1 MIFSPTSHVLDA
13 GPCCHEPRLQTQIKP
28 DKPPNADAVALY
40 WKEFTMTKFD
50 QAWVDAETAKREW
63 MTENSLYKEEE
74 EHASCGVG
82 LVVSI
87 DGKPSRKVVENGIAA
102 LKAIWHRG
110 AVDADGKTGDGAGIH
125 VQIPVEF
132 FYDQIRRTGHEP
144 DMTKMIAVGQVFL
157 PRTDYGAQETCR
169 TIVESEVLRMG
180 YYIYGWRHVP
190 VDVACLGEKANATR
204 PEIEQ
209 ILISNSKGVDEETF
223 ERELYVI
230 RRRIEKAATAAGVQG
245 LYLCSLSCRS
255 IIYKGMMLAEQVAE
269 FYPDLMDERFE
280 SAFALYHQRYS
291 TNTFPQWWLAQP
303 FRMLAHNGEINTLK
317 GNLNWM
323 KSHEIRMASGAFGD
337 MAEDI
342 KPIVAQGSSDSAAL
356 DSVFEVLVRAGR
368 SAPMAKTMMV
378 PESWSKQAIELPQS
392 WRDMYSYCNS
402 VLEPWDGPAALA
414 MTDGRWVCAGLDR
427 NGLRPMRYVVTGDGL
442 LIAGSETGMV
452 PVDEA
457 NVVEKGALGPGQLLA
472 VDMQEGKL
480 YHDTEMKD
488 KLAAAQPFGDW
499 VGKINELDDK
509 LAVVTEKPM
518 FTGAELRKRQIAAGY
533 SIEELEQILAPM
545 AEDAKEA
552 LASMGDDTP
561 SAVLSEKYRPLSHF
575 FRQAF
580 SQVTNPPID
589 SLREFRV
596 MSLKTRFG
604 NLKNVLDEDS
614 SQTEILVLDSP
625 FVGNAQFDELIA
637 NFNAPLAEIDCTF
650 DAGAG
655 PDDLRKGLTRIRAE
669 AEDAVRSGAGHII
682 LTDQHQSIDRVAM
695 PMILATSAVHSW
707 LTRKGLRTFCSLN
720 VRSAECVD
728 PHYFAVLIGCGAT
741 VVNAYLAEDSLADRI
756 ERGLLECTLTEAI
769 QRYRNAI
776 DQGLLKIMAKMGIS
790 VISSYRGGLNFEA
803 VGLSRAM
810 VAEYFPGMQS
820 RISGIGTTGIQRKS
834 ESVHAKGWRGGSD
847 VLPIGGFYKARRS
860 GEKHAWE
867 AQTMHMLQAAC
878 NTANYEMWK
887 QFSAAMRAN
896 PPIHLRD
903 LLDIKEMGKAIP
915 IEEVESITSIR
926 KRFVTPGMSLGAL
939 SPEAHKTLNVAMNR
953 IGAKSDSGEGGEDP
967 AHFVPEANGDN
978 PSAKIKQVASGRFGV
993 TAEYLNHC
1001 EELEIK
1007 VAQGA
1012 KPGEG
1017 GQLPGMKVTDLIARL
1032 RHSTKGVT
1040 LISPPPHHDIYSIED
1055 LAQLIYDLKQINPRC
1070 KVTVK
1075 LVASSGVGTIAAGV
1089 AKAKADVI
1097 LISGHNGG
1105 TGASPATSI
1114 KYAGLPWEM
1123 GLTEAHQVLA
1133 MNNLR
1138 ERVTLRTDGGLRTGR
1153 DIVMAAMMGA
1163 EEYGIGTA
1171 ALIAM
1176 GCIMVRQ
1183 CQSNTC
1189 PVGVCTQDEELR
1201 DKFTGNADKVVNL
1214 ITFYATEVR
1223 EILASI
1229 GARSMDDV
1237 IGRADLLSQVS
1248 RGSAHL
1254 DDLDLNPL
1262 LITVDGADRIVYD
1275 RNKARNFVPDTLDA
1289 EIVKDAA
1296 RFLNDGEKMQLQ
1308 YAVQNTLRTIGTRTS
1323 SHIVQN
1329 FGMNNT
1335 LQADHLTVKLS
1346 GSAGQSLGAFAA
1358 PGLKLEVSGDANDY
1372 VGKGLSGGTI
1382 VVRPP
1387 MNSPLVAADNTII
1400 GNTVLYGATAG
1411 YLFAAGRAGERFG
1424 VRNSGAKVVI
1434 EGCGACGCEY
1444 MTGGVAVILGS
1455 IGANFGAGMTGG
1467 MAYLYDPDG
1476 VADSRMNHETLATCP
1491 IGDAHWEGQLKE
1503 LIERHLA
1510 ETGSVKAA
1518 DILQHWDVE
1527 LANFVQ
1533 ICPKEM
1539 LAHLPAPLGVEDKA
1553 VPAE

>member
-1 MIFSPTSHVLDA
+1 
-13 GPCCHEPRLQTQIKP
+13 
-28 DKPPNADAVALY
+28 
-40 WKEFTMTKFD
+40 MTKYD
-50 QAWVDAETAKREW
+50 DAWVAREEAKRAFMAEKG
-63 MTENSLYKEEE
+63 LYSPEE
-74 EHASCGVG
+74 EHSSCGVG
-82 LVVSI
+82 LVVNI
-87 DGKPSRKVVENGIAA
+87 DGSRSREVVENGIKA

-125 VQIPVEF
+125 VQIPVNF
-132 FYDQIRRTGHEP
+132 FYDQVARTGHSPRKDEL
-144 DMTKMIAVGQVFL
+144 MAVGQVFL
-157 PRTDYGAQETCR
+157 PRTNFAAQETCR
-169 TIVESEVLRMG
+169 TIVETEVLRMG
-180 YYIYGWRHVP
+180 YHIYGWRHVP
-190 VDVACLGEKANATR
+190 VKVECLGEKANATR

-209 ILISNSKGVDEETF
+209 ILISNAKGVDEETF

-230 RRRIEKAATAAGVQG
+230 RRRIEKAAIAAQVPT
-245 LYLCSLSCRS
+245 LYIASMSCRS

-280 SAFALYHQRYS
+280 SAFAIYHQRYS

-323 KSHEIRMASGAFGD
+323 KSHEIRMASSTFGD

-342 KPIVAQGSSDSAAL
+342 KPIVAAGSSDSAAL

-368 SAPMAKTMMV
+368 SAPMAKTMLV
-378 PESWSKQAIELPQS
+378 PESWSKQAIELPQA

-402 VLEPWDGPAALA
+402 VMEPWDGPAALA

-427 NGLRPMRYVVTGDGL
+427 NGLRPMRYVVTSDGM
-442 LIAGSETGMV
+442 LIAGSEAGMV
-452 PVDEA
+452 PLDEA
-457 NVVEKGALGPGQLLA
+457 RVVRKGALGPGQLLA

-480 YHDTEMKD
+480 FGDTEIKD
-488 KLAAAQPFGDW
+488 KLSAARPFGEW
-499 VGKINELDDK
+499 VGKINELDDE
-509 LAVVTEKPM
+509 LASVTEKPL
-518 FTGAELRKRQIAAGY
+518 FEGAELRRRQVAAGY
-533 SIEELEQILAPM
+533 TIEELEQILAPM
-545 AEDAKEA
+545 AEDGKET

-561 SAVLSEKYRPLSHF
+561 SAVLSNKYRPLSHF
-575 FRQAF
+575 FRQNF

-625 FVGNAQFDELIA
+625 FVGNAQFDELMSH
-637 NFNAPLAEIDCTF
+637 FNADKVTLDCTF
-650 DAGAG
+650 EEGSSLNAA
-655 PDDLRKGLTRIRAE
+655 LQAIRAE
-669 AEDAVRSGAGHII
+669 AEDAVRSGAGHIV
-682 LTDQHQSIDRVAM
+682 LTDQMSGEGKIAM
-695 PMILATSAVHSW
+695 PMILATSAVHSH
-707 LTRKGLRTFCSLN
+707 LTRKGLRTFTSLA
-720 VRSAECVD
+720 VRSAECID

-756 ERGLLECTLTEAI
+756 GRGLLDGDLTAAI
-769 QRYRNAI
+769 ARYREAI

-790 VISSYRGGLNFEA
+790 VVSSYRGGLNFEA

-810 VAEYFPGMQS
+810 CAEYFPGMTS
-820 RISGIGTTGIQRKS
+820 RISGIGITGIQRKA
-834 ESVHAKGWRGGSD
+834 EEVHASGWSGND
-847 VLPIGGFYKARRS
+847 TVMPIGGFYKARKS
-860 GEKHAWE
+860 GETHAWE
-867 AQTMHMLQAAC
+867 ATSMHMLQSAC
-878 NTANYEMWK
+878 NRASYEMWK
-887 QFSAAMRAN
+887 QYSAKMQSN

-903 LLDIKEMGKAIP
+903 LLALKPLGTAIP
-915 IEEVESITSIR
+915 IEEVESITAIR

-967 AHFVPEANGDN
+967 AHFHPEPNGDN

-993 TAEYLNHC
+993 TAEYLNQC

-1017 GQLPGMKVTDLIARL
+1017 GQLPGMKVTELIARL
-1032 RHSTKGVT
+1032 RHSTPGVT

-1123 GLTEAHQVLA
+1123 GLTEAHQVLS

-1138 ERVTLRTDGGLRTGR
+1138 GRVTLRTDGGLRTGR
-1153 DIVMAAMMGA
+1153 DIVMAAMLGA

-1189 PVGVCTQDEELR
+1189 PVGVCTQDEALR

-1229 GARSMDDV
+1229 GARTLDEV
-1237 IGRADLLSQVS
+1237 IGRADLLTQVS

-1262 LITVDGADRIVYD
+1262 LISVDAEMDAVYD
-1275 RNKARNFVPDTLDA
+1275 RGKPRNAVPDTLDA
-1289 EIVKDAA
+1289 QIVKDAV
-1296 RFLNDGEKMQLQ
+1296 RFLEDGEKMQLS
-1308 YAVQNTLRTIGTRTS
+1308 YAVQNTHRSVGTRTS
-1323 SHIVQN
+1323 SHIVKR
-1329 FGMNNT
+1329 FGMRNE
-1335 LQADHLTVKLS
+1335 LQDNHLTVNLT

-1358 PGLKLEVSGDANDY
+1358 PGLKLVVAGDANDY
-1372 VGKGLSGGTI
+1372 VGKGLSGGTV

-1387 MNSPLVAADNTII
+1387 MNSAIVASENTII
-1400 GNTVLYGATAG
+1400 GNTVLYGATDG
-1411 YLFAAGRAGERFG
+1411 YLFAAGRAGERFA

-1434 EGCGACGCEY
+1434 EGCGSNGCEY
-1444 MTGGVAVILGS
+1444 MTGGVAVILGE

-1467 MAYLYDPDG
+1467 MAYLYDPEGRAVDM
-1476 VADSRMNHETLATCP
+1476 MNHETLVHCAVTT
-1491 IGDAHWEGQLKE
+1491 DHWEDQLKG
-1503 LIERHLA
+1503 LIERHA
-1510 ETGSVKAA
+1510 DETGSRKAR
-1518 DILQHWDVE
+1518 DILQHWE
-1527 LANFVQ
+1527 LEKVNFVQ

-1539 LAHLPAPLGVEDKA
+1539 LSRIPMPLGIEEQSI
-1553 VPAE
+1553 PAE

>member
-1 MIFSPTSHVLDA
+1 
-13 GPCCHEPRLQTQIKP
+13 
-28 DKPPNADAVALY
+28 
-40 WKEFTMTKFD
+40 MTKFD
-50 QAWVDAETAKREW
+50 ASWVKAEEAKRKR
-63 MTENSLYKEEE
+63 MAENGMYSEAE

-87 DGKPSRKVVENGIAA
+87 DGKPSRKVVQAGIDA
-102 LKAIWHRG
+102 LKAVWHRG

-125 VQIPVEF
+125 VQIPVPF
-132 FYDQIRRTGHEP
+132 FYNQIERTGHTPRMEEL
-144 DMTKMIAVGQVFL
+144 MAVGQVFL
-157 PRTDYGAQETCR
+157 PRTNFGAQETCR

-190 VDVACLGEKANATR
+190 VNVACLGDKANATR

-209 ILISNSKGVDEETF
+209 ILISNSKGVNEEIF

-230 RRRIEKAATAAGVQG
+230 RRRIENAALAAGINE
-245 LYLCSLSCRS
+245 LYLASLSCRS
-255 IIYKGMMLAEQVAE
+255 IIYKGMFLAQDVSE
-269 FYPDLMDERFE
+269 FYPDLKDDRFE

-317 GNLNWM
+317 GNTNWM
-323 KSHEIRMASGAFGD
+323 KSHEIRMSSDAFGD

-342 KPIVAQGSSDSAAL
+342 KPVIPSGSSDSAAL
-356 DSVFEVLVRAGR
+356 DSVFEMLVRAGR
-368 SAPMAKTMMV
+368 NAPMAKTMLV
-378 PESWSKQAIELPQS
+378 PESWSKQAVDLPKS
-392 WRDMYSYCNS
+392 WIDMYSYCNS
-402 VLEPWDGPAALA
+402 VMEPWDGPAALA

-442 LIAGSETGMV
+442 LIAGSEAGMV
-452 PVDEA
+452 YVDEA
-457 NVVEKGALGPGQLLA
+457 NVKEKGALGPGQLLA
-472 VDMQEGKL
+472 VDMDEGRL

-488 KLAAAQPFGDW
+488 LLAASRDFGAW
-499 VGKINELDDK
+499 VGKINELDDD
-509 LAVVTEKPM
+509 LAKAIEAPL
-518 FTGAELRKRQIAAGY
+518 FAGAELRQRQIAAGY
-533 SIEELEQILAPM
+533 TIEELEQILAPM
-545 AEDAKEA
+545 AEDGKET

-575 FRQAF
+575 FRQNF

-604 NLKNVLDEDS
+604 NLKNVLDES
-614 SQTEILVLDSP
+614 SAQTEILVLNSP
-625 FVGNAQFDELIA
+625 FVANVQFQRLLK
-637 NFNAPLAEIDCTF
+637 NFNAPMVEIDCTF
-650 DAGAG
+650 PSGAEAGSLQTA
-655 PDDLRKGLTRIRAE
+655 LNRIRSE
-669 AEDAVRSGAGHII
+669 AEDAVRSGAGHLV
-682 LTDQHQSIDRVAM
+682 LTDQHTTDMRIAM

-707 LTRKGLRTFCSLN
+707 LTRQGLRTFTSVN
-720 VRSAECVD
+720 VRSAECID

-756 ERGLLECTLTEAI
+756 ERGLLDCALTEAVA
-769 QRYRNAI
+769 RYRNAI

-790 VISSYRGGLNFEA
+790 VVSSYRGGLNFEA

-810 VAEYFPGMQS
+810 CAEYFPGMTS
-820 RISGIGTTGIQRKS
+820 RISGIGVVGIQRKA
-834 ESVHAKGWRGGSD
+834 ESIHASAYKNASD

-867 AQTMHMLQAAC
+867 AQTMHLLQAAC
-878 NTANYEMWK
+878 ERGSFEMWK
-887 QFSAAMRAN
+887 NYSAKLQAN

-903 LLDIKEMGKAIP
+903 LLAIKPMGAAISVD
-915 IEEVESITSIR
+915 EVESITSIR
-926 KRFVTPGMSLGAL
+926 QRFVTPGMSLGAL

-1075 LVASSGVGTIAAGV
+1075 LVAASGVGTIAAGV
-1089 AKAKADVI
+1089 AKANADII

-1114 KYAGLPWEM
+1114 KFAGLPWEM

-1189 PVGVCTQDEELR
+1189 PVGVCTQDEDLR
-1201 DKFTGNADKVVNL
+1201 GKFSGSADKVVNL
-1214 ITFYATEVR
+1214 ITFYAQEVR

-1229 GARSMDDV
+1229 GAHSLDEV

-1262 LITVDGADRIVYD
+1262 LITVDGADQISYD
-1275 RNKARNFVPDTLDA
+1275 RHKPRNSVPDTLDA
-1289 EIVKDAA
+1289 QIVTDAA
-1296 RFLNDGEKMQLQ
+1296 RFLQEGEKMQLQ
-1308 YAVQNTLRTIGTRTS
+1308 YAVQNTSRSIGTRIS
-1323 SHIVQN
+1323 SHIVTK
-1329 FGMNNT
+1329 FGMRNS
-1335 LQADHLTVKLS
+1335 LQPDHLTIKLQ
-1346 GSAGQSLGAFAA
+1346 GSAGQALGAFAA
-1358 PGLKLEVSGDANDY
+1358 PGLKLEVAGEANDY

-1382 VVRPP
+1382 VVRPAQI
-1387 MNSPLVAADNTII
+1387 SPLVASENTII

-1411 YLFAAGRAGERFG
+1411 YLFAAGRAGERFA
-1424 VRNSGAKVVI
+1424 VRNSGAKTVV
-1434 EGCGACGCEY
+1434 EGCGSNGCEY
-1444 MTGGVAVILGS
+1444 MTGGISVILGS

-1467 MAYLYDPDG
+1467 MAYLYDPK
-1476 VADSRMNHETLATCP
+1476 DSTAPMMNMETLVTCSVTAP
-1491 IGDAHWEGQLKE
+1491 HWEQELKD
-1503 LIERHLA
+1503 LVIRHA
-1510 ETGSVKAA
+1510 NETGSLKAA
-1518 DILQHWDVE
+1518 DILQHWDQE
-1527 LANFVQ
+1527 RHNFIQV
-1533 ICPKEM
+1533 CPKEM
-1539 LAHLPAPLGVEDKA
+1539 LVHLPASLNDA
-1553 VPAE
+1553 QAQSVPAE

>member
-1 MIFSPTSHVLDA
+1 
-13 GPCCHEPRLQTQIKP
+13 
-28 DKPPNADAVALY
+28 
-40 WKEFTMTKFD
+40 MTKYD
-50 QAWVDAETAKREW
+50 ENWARAEAEKRKW
-63 MTENSLYKEEE
+63 MAENGLYSESE
-74 EHASCGVG
+74 EHSSCGVG

-87 DGKPSRKVVENGIAA
+87 DGSKSRQVVESGIKA

-125 VQIPVEF
+125 VQIPVPF
-132 FYDQIRRTGHEP
+132 FYDQIERTGHEP
-144 DMTKMIAVGQVFL
+144 HHDKLIAVGQVFL
-157 PRTDYGAQETCR
+157 PRTDFGAQEKCR
-169 TIVESEVLRMG
+169 TIVETEILRMG

-190 VDVACLGEKANATR
+190 VDVTCLGEKANATR

-209 ILISNSKGVDEETF
+209 IILSNIKGVDEETF

-230 RRRIEKAATAAGVQG
+230 RRRIEKAALAAGIG
-245 LYLCSLSCRS
+245 DLYLASLSCRS

-280 SAFALYHQRYS
+280 SAFAIYHQRYS

-317 GNLNWM
+317 GNMNWM
-323 KSHEIRMASGAFGD
+323 RSHEIRMASSAFGD

-342 KPIVAQGSSDSAAL
+342 KPIIANGSSDSAAL

-368 SAPMAKTMMV
+368 SAPMAKTMLV
-378 PESWSKQAIELPQS
+378 PESWSKQAVELPQA

-402 VLEPWDGPAALA
+402 VMEPWDGPAALA

-442 LIAGSETGMV
+442 VIAGSEAGMV
-452 PVDEA
+452 PIDEA
-457 NVVEKGALGPGQLLA
+457 TVREKGALGPGQLLA
-472 VDMQEGKL
+472 VDMKKGKL
-480 YHDTEMKD
+480 YRDQQIKD
-488 KLAAAQPFGDW
+488 KMAKALPFGEW
-499 VGKINELDDK
+499 VGKINDADEALLGVQEAPLFD
-509 LAVVTEKPM
+509 
-518 FTGAELRKRQIAAGY
+518 GAELRKRQIAAGY
-533 SIEELEQILAPM
+533 SIEELEQILSPM
-545 AEDAKEA
+545 AEDGKEA

-561 SAVLSEKYRPLSHF
+561 SAVLSKQYRPLSHF
-575 FRQAF
+575 FRQNF

-589 SLREFRV
+589 SLREYRV

-614 SQTEILVLDSP
+614 SQTEIVVLESP
-625 FVGNAQFDELIA
+625 FVGNSQWGKLVEQ
-637 NFNAPLAEIDCTF
+637 FNAPFVEIDCSF
-650 DAGAG
+650 EAG
-655 PDDLRKGLTRIRAE
+655 PGALNAGLGRIRSE
-669 AEDAVRSGAGHII
+669 AEDAVRSGAGHIV
-682 LTDQHQSIDRVAM
+682 LTDQFSGPGKVAM
-695 PMILATSAVHSW
+695 PMILATSAVHSH
-707 LTRKGLRTFCSLN
+707 LTRNGLRTFCSLN
-720 VRSAECVD
+720 VRSAECID

-741 VVNAYLAEDSLADRI
+741 VVNAYLAEDSLADRLR
-756 ERGLLECTLTEAI
+756 RGLLDGSLTEAVA
-769 QRYRNAI
+769 RYREAI

-810 VAEYFPGMQS
+810 CAEYFPGMIS
-820 RISGIGTTGIQRKS
+820 RISGIGIHGIQHKA
-834 ESVHAKGWRGGSD
+834 EEVHARGWESGQD
-847 VLPIGGFYKARRS
+847 VLPIGGFYKARKS
-860 GEKHAWE
+860 GESHAWE
-867 AQTMHMLQAAC
+867 ASTMHMLQMAC
-878 NTANYEMWK
+878 NKASFELWK
-887 QFSAAMRAN
+887 QYSARMRSN

-903 LLDIKEMGKAIP
+903 LLDIKPLNKPVP

-967 AHFVPEANGDN
+967 AHFVPEPNGDN

-993 TAEYLNHC
+993 TAEYLNQC

-1133 MNNLR
+1133 MNKLR

-1153 DIVMAAMMGA
+1153 DIVIAAMLGA

-1189 PVGVCTQDEELR
+1189 PVGVCTQDEALR
-1201 DKFTGNADKVVNL
+1201 DKFTGTADKVVNL
-1214 ITFYATEVR
+1214 ITFYAQEVR
-1223 EILASI
+1223 ELLASI
-1229 GARSMDDV
+1229 GARSLDDV

-1248 RGSAHL
+1248 RGNAHL

-1262 LITVDGADRIVYD
+1262 LITVDGASDIVYNRD
-1275 RNKARNFVPDTLDA
+1275 KERNAVPDTLDA
-1289 EIVKDAA
+1289 EIVRDAA
-1296 RFLNDGEKMQLQ
+1296 RFLRDGEKMQLS
-1308 YAVQNTLRTIGTRTS
+1308 YAVQNTHRTVGTRTS
-1323 SHIVQN
+1323 SHIVRN
-1329 FGMNNT
+1329 FGMRNAF
-1335 LQADHLTVKLS
+1335 QSDHLTVKLQ

-1387 MNSPLVAADNTII
+1387 QVSQLPADENTII
-1400 GNTVLYGATAG
+1400 GNTVLYGATDG
-1411 YLFAAGRAGERFG
+1411 YLFAAGRAGERFA

-1434 EGCGACGCEY
+1434 EGCGSNGCEY
-1444 MTGGVAVILGS
+1444 MTGGIAVILGT

-1476 VADSRMNHETLATCP
+1476 ASQSLMNTETLVTCP
-1491 IGDAHWEGQLKE
+1491 VTVPHWETQLEE
-1503 LIERHLA
+1503 LIERHAA
-1510 ETGSVKAA
+1510 ETGSRKAA
-1518 DILQHWDVE
+1518 DILQHWDIEKSHFLQV
-1527 LANFVQ
+1527 
-1533 ICPKEM
+1533 CPKEM
-1539 LAHLPAPLGVEDKA
+1539 LNHLPAPLSLEATA

>member
-1 MIFSPTSHVLDA
+1 
-13 GPCCHEPRLQTQIKP
+13 
-28 DKPPNADAVALY
+28 
-40 WKEFTMTKFD
+40 MTTY
-50 QAWVDAETAKREW
+50 DAEWVAAEEAKRAW
-63 MTENSLYKEEE
+63 MAEHSLYRDAD

-82 LVVSI
+82 LVVAI
-87 DGKPSRKVVENGIAA
+87 DGQPSRKVVQNGIDA
-102 LKAIWHRG
+102 LKAVWHRG
-110 AVDADGKTGDGAGIH
+110 AVDADGRTGDGAGIH
-125 VQIPVEF
+125 VQIPVAF
-132 FYDQIRRTGHEP
+132 FYDQIRRTGHTPKKDE
-144 DMTKMIAVGQVFL
+144 MMAVGQVFL
-157 PRTDYGAQETCR
+157 PRTNFGAQETCR
-169 TIVESEVLRMG
+169 TIVETEVLRKG

-190 VDVACLGEKANATR
+190 VNIAVLGEKANATR

-230 RRRIEKAATAAGVQG
+230 RRRIEKAAAAAGVRE
-245 LYLCSLSCRS
+245 LYLASLSCRS
-255 IIYKGMMLAEQVAE
+255 IIYKGMMLAQDVAE
-269 FYPDLMDERFE
+269 FYPDLKDERFE
-280 SAFALYHQRYS
+280 SAFAIYHQRYS

-323 KSHEIRMASGAFGD
+323 KSHEIRMASSTFGD

-342 KPIVAQGSSDSAAL
+342 KPIVSQGSSDSAAL
-356 DSVFEVLVRAGR
+356 DAVFEVLVRAGR
-368 SAPMAKTMMV
+368 SAPMAKTMLV
-378 PESWSKQAIELPQS
+378 PESWSKQAEELPEA

-402 VLEPWDGPAALA
+402 VMEPWDGPAALA

-427 NGLRPMRYVVTGDGL
+427 NGLRPMRFVVTGDGL
-442 LIAGSETGMV
+442 VIAGSEAGMV

-457 NVVEKGALGPGQLLA
+457 SVLEKGALGPGQMLA
-472 VDMQEGKL
+472 VDMKKGLL
-480 YHDTEMKD
+480 YHDTQIKD
-488 KLAAAQPFGDW
+488 KLAAALPFGEW
-499 VGKINELDDK
+499 VGRINELDAE
-509 LAVVTEKPM
+509 LAGKSEAPL
-518 FTGAELRKRQIAAGY
+518 FSGAELRKRQIAAGY
-533 SIEELEQILAPM
+533 TIEELEQILAPM
-545 AEDAKEA
+545 AEDGKET

-561 SAVLSEKYRPLSHF
+561 SAVLSTKYRPLSHF
-575 FRQAF
+575 FRQNF

-589 SLREFRV
+589 SLREYRV

-604 NLKNVLDEDS
+604 NLKNVLDENS

-625 FVGNAQFDELIA
+625 FVGNAQFDRLLQA
-637 NFNAPLAEIDCTF
+637 FNAPFVEIDCTF
-650 DAGAG
+650 PAGDTGHALSDA
-655 PDDLRKGLTRIRAE
+655 LRRIRAE
-669 AEDAVRSGAGHII
+669 AEDAVRSGAGHIV
-682 LTDQHQSIDRVAM
+682 LTDQHQSPDKVAM

-707 LTRKGLRTFCSLN
+707 LTRQGLRTFCSLN
-720 VRSAECVD
+720 VRSAECID

-756 ERGLLECTLTEAI
+756 ERGLMDCSLTTAVS
-769 QRYRNAI
+769 RYRNAI
-776 DQGLLKIMAKMGIS
+776 DQGLLKIMSKMGIS
-790 VISSYRGGLNFEA
+790 VVSSYRGGLNFEA

-810 VAEYFPGMQS
+810 CAEFFPGMHS
-820 RISGIGTTGIQRKS
+820 RISGIGVSGIQIKA
-834 ESVHAKGWRGGSD
+834 EEIHAKGWRGGQD

-860 GEKHAWE
+860 GETHAWE
-867 AQTMHMLQAAC
+867 ATSMHMLQTAC
-878 NTANYEMWK
+878 DRASFQMWK
-887 QFSAAMRAN
+887 QYSAKMRSN

-903 LLDIKEMGKAIP
+903 LLDIKPLGKP
-915 IEEVESITSIR
+915 VPLEEVESITAIR

-967 AHFVPEANGDN
+967 AHFLPEANGDN

-993 TAEYLNHC
+993 TAEYLNQC

-1017 GQLPGMKVTDLIARL
+1017 GQLPGMKVTKLIARL
-1032 RHSTKGVT
+1032 RHSTPGVT

-1055 LAQLIYDLKQINPRC
+1055 LAQLIYDLKQINPRA

-1138 ERVTLRTDGGLRTGR
+1138 GRVTLRTDGGLRTGR

-1189 PVGVCTQDEELR
+1189 PVGVCTQDEKLR
-1201 DKFTGNADKVVNL
+1201 EKFTGNADKVVNL
-1214 ITFYATEVR
+1214 ITFYAQEVR

-1229 GARSMDDV
+1229 GARSLGDV

-1262 LITVDGADRIVYD
+1262 LITVDGAQTIVYD
-1275 RNKARNFVPDTLDA
+1275 RNKDRNAVPDTLDA

-1296 RFLNDGEKMQLQ
+1296 RFLDEGEKMQLS
-1308 YAVQNTLRTIGTRTS
+1308 YAVQNTHRTVGTRIS
-1323 SHIVQN
+1323 SHIVRR
-1329 FGMNNT
+1329 FGMRNS
-1335 LQADHLTVKLS
+1335 LQPDHLTVKLS

-1372 VGKGLSGGTI
+1372 VGKGLSGGII

-1387 MNSPLVAADNTII
+1387 MASPLVAADNTII

-1411 YLFAAGRAGERFG
+1411 CLFAAGRAGERFA
-1424 VRNSGAKVVI
+1424 VRNSGASVVV
-1434 EGCGACGCEY
+1434 EGCGSNGCEY
-1444 MTGGVAVILGS
+1444 MTGGVAVILGR

-1467 MAYLYDPDG
+1467 MAYLYDPD
-1476 VADSRMNHETLATCP
+1476 RMAPALINRETVVTCAVTV
-1491 IGDAHWEGQLKE
+1491 DHWHDQLKG
-1503 LIERHLA
+1503 LIQRHVA
-1510 ETGSVKAA
+1510 ETGSRRGTM
-1518 DILQHWDVE
+1518 ILQNWDEARHDFLQV
-1527 LANFVQ
+1527 
-1533 ICPKEM
+1533 CSTEM
-1539 LAHLPAPLGVEDKA
+1539 LKHLPYPLGIEKQA
-1553 VPAE
+1553 MPAE

>member
-1 MIFSPTSHVLDA
+1 MNDIKYDA
-13 GPCCHEPRLQTQIKP
+13 
-28 DKPPNADAVALY
+28 NWVA
-40 WKEFTMTKFD
+40 
-50 QAWVDAETAKREW
+50 AEEAKRKW
-63 MTENSLYKEEE
+63 MGENGLYSESE
-74 EHASCGVG
+74 EHSSCGVG
-82 LVVSI
+82 LVVSV
-87 DGKPSRKVVENGIAA
+87 DGKKNRKVVEAGINA

-125 VQIPVEF
+125 LQIPVMF

-144 DMTKMIAVGQVFL
+144 RMDELVAVGQVFL
-157 PRTDYGAQETCR
+157 PRTDFGAQETCR
-169 TIVESEVLRMG
+169 TIVETEVLRMG

-190 VDVACLGEKANATR
+190 VDVTCLGEKANATR

-209 ILISNSKGVDEETF
+209 ILISNTKGVDEDQF

-230 RRRIEKAATAAGVQG
+230 RRRIEKAATNEGINE
-245 LYLCSLSCRS
+245 LYIASLSCRS
-255 IIYKGMMLAEQVAE
+255 IIYKGMMLAEQVAV
-269 FYPDLMDERFE
+269 FYPDLMDERFD
-280 SAFALYHQRYS
+280 SAFAIYHQRYS

-317 GNLNWM
+317 GNVNWM
-323 KSHEIRMASGAFGD
+323 KSHEIRMASSAFGD
-337 MAEDI
+337 LAEDI
-342 KPIVAQGSSDSAAL
+342 KPIIAQGSSDSAAL
-356 DSVFEVLVRAGR
+356 DAVFEVLVRAGR
-368 SAPMAKTMMV
+368 SAPMAKTMLV
-378 PESWSKQAIELPQS
+378 PESWSKQAVELPQA

-402 VLEPWDGPAALA
+402 VMEPWDGPAALA

-442 LIAGSETGMV
+442 LIAGSEAGMV
-452 PVDEA
+452 PINEA
-457 NVVEKGALGPGQLLA
+457 DVVEKGALGPGQLLA
-472 VDMQEGKL
+472 VDMKKGKL
-480 YHDTEMKD
+480 FHDIEIKN
-488 KLAAAQPFGDW
+488 KLARALPFGEW
-499 VGKINELDDK
+499 VGKINDADSEL
-509 LAVVTEKPM
+509 AGVVETPL
-518 FTGAELRKRQIAAGY
+518 FSGAELRKRQIAAGY

-545 AEDAKEA
+545 AEDGKEA
-552 LASMGDDTP
+552 IASMGDDTP
-561 SAVLSEKYRPLSHF
+561 SAVLSKKYRPLSHF
-575 FRQAF
+575 FRQNF

-604 NLKNVLDEDS
+604 NLKNVLDESS
-614 SQTEILVLDSP
+614 SQTEIIVLESP
-625 FVGNAQFDELIA
+625 FVGNAQFEALTRQ
-637 NFNAPLAEIDCTF
+637 FNAPQTAIDCSF
-650 DAGAG
+650 EPGNGALGDALA
-655 PDDLRKGLTRIRAE
+655 RIRDE
-669 AEDAVRSGAGHII
+669 AEDAVRSGAGH
-682 LTDQHQSIDRVAM
+682 LVLSDQNSGPDRVAM
-695 PMILATSAVHSW
+695 PMILATSAVHSH

-741 VVNAYLAEDSLADRI
+741 VVNPYLAEDSLADRV
-756 ERGLLECTLTEAI
+756 ERGLAEGSLTENI
-769 QRYRNAI
+769 SRYRAAI

-790 VISSYRGGLNFEA
+790 VISSYRGGLNYEA

-810 VAEYFPGMQS
+810 CAEYFPGMTS
-820 RISGIGTTGIQRKS
+820 RISGIGVSGIQHKA
-834 ESVHAKGWRGGSD
+834 EEIHAKGWASGQD
-847 VLPIGGFYKARRS
+847 ILPIGGFYKSRKS
-860 GEKHAWE
+860 GETHAWE
-867 AQTMHMLQAAC
+867 ATSMHLLQMAC
-878 NTANYEMWK
+878 DKASFELWK
-887 QFSAAMRAN
+887 QFSAQMQSR

-903 LLDIKEMGKAIP
+903 LLDIKPLGEP
-915 IEEVESITSIR
+915 VPLEEVESITAIR

-967 AHFVPEANGDN
+967 AHFVPESNGDN

-993 TAEYLNHC
+993 TAEYLNQC

-1017 GQLPGMKVTDLIARL
+1017 GQLPGIKVTDLIARL

-1089 AKAKADVI
+1089 AKAKADII

-1114 KYAGLPWEM
+1114 KYVGLPWEM
-1123 GLTEAHQVLA
+1123 GLTETHQVLA

-1138 ERVTLRTDGGLRTGR
+1138 GRVTLRTDGGLRTGR

-1189 PVGVCTQDEELR
+1189 PVGVCTQDEALR
-1201 DKFTGNADKVVNL
+1201 DKFTGSADKVVNL
-1214 ITFYATEVR
+1214 ITFYAQEVR
-1223 EILASI
+1223 ELLASI
-1229 GARSMDDV
+1229 GARSLDEV
-1237 IGRADLLSQVS
+1237 IGRADLLAQVS

-1262 LITVDGADRIVYD
+1262 LISVDGASNIVYD
-1275 RNKARNFVPDTLDA
+1275 RDKERNAVPDTLDA
-1289 EIVKDAA
+1289 EIVRDAA
-1296 RFLNDGEKMQLQ
+1296 RFLKDGEKMQLS
-1308 YAVQNTLRTIGTRTS
+1308 YAVQNTHRTVGARTS
-1323 SHIVQN
+1323 SLIVQN
-1329 FGMNNT
+1329 FGMRNS
-1335 LQADHLTVKLS
+1335 LQPDHLTVKLQ

-1387 MNSPLVAADNTII
+1387 QVSPLETDKNTII
-1400 GNTVLYGATAG
+1400 GNTVLYGATDG
-1411 YLFAAGRAGERFG
+1411 FLFAAGRAGERFA
-1424 VRNSGAKVVI
+1424 VRNSGARVVI
-1434 EGCGACGCEY
+1434 EGCGSNGCEY
-1444 MTGGVAVILGS
+1444 MTGGVAVILGG

-1467 MAYLYDPDG
+1467 MAYIYDPEG
-1476 VADSRMNHETLATCP
+1476 LGETLMNPETVVTCKVS
-1491 IGDAHWEGQLKE
+1491 GDHWLGELKG
-1503 LIERHLA
+1503 LIERHA
-1510 ETGSVKAA
+1510 SETASRKAA
-1518 DILQHWDVE
+1518 GILQHWDSEKRHFLQV
-1527 LANFVQ
+1527 
-1533 ICPKEM
+1533 CPKEM
-1539 LAHLPAPLGVEDKA
+1539 LAHLPAPLSIEDRA
-1553 VPAE
+1553 IPAE

>member
-1 MIFSPTSHVLDA
+1 MIKYD
-13 GPCCHEPRLQTQIKP
+13 E
-28 DKPPNADAVALY
+28 N
-40 WKEFTMTKFD
+40 
-50 QAWVDAETAKREW
+50 WVRAEEAKRTW
-63 MTENSLYKEEE
+63 MAENGLYKEEE
-74 EHASCGVG
+74 EHSSCGVG

-87 DGKPSRKVVENGIAA
+87 DGKPSRKVVEAGITA

-125 VQIPVEF
+125 VQIPVMF

-144 DMTKMIAVGQVFL
+144 RMDELMAVGQVFL
-157 PRTDYGAQETCR
+157 PRTNFGAQEACR
-169 TIVESEVLRMG
+169 TIVETEVLKMG
-180 YYIYGWRHVP
+180 YNIYGWRHVP
-190 VDVACLGEKANATR
+190 VDVTCLGEKANATR

-209 ILISNSKGVDEETF
+209 ILISNSKGVDEDTF

-230 RRRIEKAATAAGVQG
+230 RRRIEKAAATANITE
-245 LYLCSLSCRS
+245 LYLASLSCRS
-255 IIYKGMMLAEQVAE
+255 IIYKGMMLAEQVAV
-269 FYPDLMDERFE
+269 FYPDLEDERFE

-323 KSHEIRMASGAFGD
+323 KSHEIRMASSFFGEL
-337 MAEDI
+337 AEDI
-342 KPIVAQGSSDSAAL
+342 KPIVQSGSSDSAAL
-356 DSVFEVLVRAGR
+356 DSVFEVMVRAGR
-368 SAPMAKTMMV
+368 SAPMAKTMLI
-378 PESWSKQAIELPQS
+378 PESWSQQAVELPDA

-402 VLEPWDGPAALA
+402 VMEPWDGPAALA
-414 MTDGRWVCAGLDR
+414 MTDGRWVSAGLDR
-427 NGLRPMRYVVTGDGL
+427 SGLRPMRYVVTGDGL
-442 LIAGSETGMV
+442 LIAGSEAGMV
-452 PVDEA
+452 PIDEA
-457 NVVEKGALGPGQLLA
+457 NLVEKGALGPGQMIA
-472 VDMQEGKL
+472 VDMGEGKL
-480 YHDTEMKD
+480 YHDTELKD
-488 KLAAAQPFGDW
+488 KLATARPYGEW
-499 VGKINELDDK
+499 VGKIRD
-509 LAVVTEKPM
+509 LATDLKCVPETAI
-518 FTGAELRKRQIAAGY
+518 FTGEDLRQRQIAAGY
-533 SIEELEQILAPM
+533 TMEELEQILSPM
-545 AEDAKEA
+545 AEDGKET

-561 SAVLSEKYRPLSHF
+561 SAVLSNKYRPLSHF
-575 FRQAF
+575 FRQNF

-604 NLKNVLDEDS
+604 NLKNVLDEDG
-614 SQTEILVLDSP
+614 SQTEIVMLESP
-625 FVGNAQFDELIA
+625 FVANTQFEKLLEAFDDTVA
-637 NFNAPLAEIDCTF
+637 RIDCSF
-650 DAGAG
+650 GADDGKGALQAG
-655 PDDLRKGLTRIRAE
+655 LERIRAE
-669 AEDAVRSGAGHII
+669 AEDAVRSGAGHIV
-682 LTDQHQSIDRVAM
+682 LSDEGQGLDRVAM
-695 PMILATSAVHSW
+695 PMILATSAVHSH
-707 LTRKGLRTFCSLN
+707 LVRKGLRTFCSLN
-720 VRSAECVD
+720 VRSAECID
-728 PHYFAVLIGCGAT
+728 PHYFAVLIGAGAT

-756 ERGLLECTLTEAI
+756 ERNLLDCDLNTAMA
-769 QRYRNAI
+769 RYREAI

-810 VAEYFPGMQS
+810 CAEYFPGMLS
-820 RISGIGTTGIQRKS
+820 RISGIGISGIQTKAV
-834 ESVHAKGWRGGSD
+834 EIHHKGFRTGQD
-847 VLPIGGFYKARRS
+847 VLPIGGFYKARKS
-860 GEKHAWE
+860 GETHAWG
-867 AQTMHMLQAAC
+867 AQTMHMLQSAC
-878 NTANYEMWK
+878 NRASYELWK
-887 QFSAAMRAN
+887 QYSAAMRAN

-903 LLDIKEMGKAIP
+903 LLDIKAIGKPVP

-967 AHFVPEANGDN
+967 AHFVPEPNGDN

-993 TAEYLNHC
+993 TAEYLNQC

-1089 AKAKADVI
+1089 AKAKADII

-1153 DIVMAAMMGA
+1153 DIVMAAMLGA

-1189 PVGVCTQDEELR
+1189 PVGVCTQDPELR
-1201 DKFTGNADKVVNL
+1201 AKYSGSADKVVNL

-1229 GARSMDDV
+1229 GARSLDEV
-1237 IGRADLLSQVS
+1237 IGRADLLAQVS

-1262 LITVDGADRIVYD
+1262 LITVDGAKNIVYNRDKD
-1275 RNKARNFVPDTLDA
+1275 RNAVPDTLDA
-1289 EIVKDAA
+1289 EIVRDAS
-1296 RFLNDGEKMQLQ
+1296 RFLEDGEKMQLS
-1308 YAVQNTLRTIGTRTS
+1308 YAVQNTHRTVGTRTS
-1323 SHIVQN
+1323 SHIVRN
-1329 FGMNNT
+1329 FGMRNA
-1335 LQADHLTVKLS
+1335 LQEDHLTVKLT

-1358 PGLKLEVSGDANDY
+1358 PGLKIEVSGDANDY
-1372 VGKGLSGGTI
+1372 VGKGLSGGMI
-1382 VVRPP
+1382 VVRPS
-1387 MNSPLVAADNTII
+1387 MASPLMASENTII
-1400 GNTVLYGATAG
+1400 GNTVLYGATDG
-1411 YLFAAGRAGERFG
+1411 YLLAAGRAGERFA
-1424 VRNSGAKVVI
+1424 VRNSGAKVVV

-1444 MTGGVAVILGS
+1444 MTGGLAVILGD

-1467 MAYLYDPDG
+1467 MAYLYDPEGKAPD
-1476 VADSRMNHETLATCP
+1476 VMNMETLVTCP
-1491 IGDAHWEGQLKE
+1491 VTVAHWEDQLKSM
-1503 LIERHLA
+1503 IERHVA
-1510 ETGSVKAA
+1510 ETGSRKGA
-1518 DILQHWDVE
+1518 DILQHWE
-1527 LANFVQ
+1527 FEKANFLQV
-1533 ICPKEM
+1533 CPKEM
-1539 LAHLPAPLGVEDKA
+1539 LVHIPAPLSEEETA

>member
-1 MIFSPTSHVLDA
+1 
-13 GPCCHEPRLQTQIKP
+13 
-28 DKPPNADAVALY
+28 
-40 WKEFTMTKFD
+40 MTRYDESWAK
-50 QAWVDAETAKREW
+50 AEEAKRAW
-63 MTENSLYKEEE
+63 LAENGMYSEAE
-74 EHASCGVG
+74 EHSSCGVG

-87 DGKPSRKVVENGIAA
+87 NGKPSRRVVEAGIDA

-125 VQIPVEF
+125 VQIPVPF

-144 DMTKMIAVGQVFL
+144 REDQLIAVGQVFL
-157 PRTDYGAQETCR
+157 PRTDFGAQETCR
-169 TIVESEVLRMG
+169 TIVETEVLRMG
-180 YYIYGWRHVP
+180 HNIYGWRHVP
-190 VDVACLGEKANATR
+190 VDVSCLGEKANATR

-209 ILISNSKGVDEETF
+209 IIISNTRGADEEEF

-230 RRRIEKAATAAGVQG
+230 RRRIEKAAAAAGISG
-245 LYLCSLSCRS
+245 LYIASLSCRS
-255 IIYKGMMLAEQVAE
+255 IIYKGMMLAEQVAV
-269 FYPDLMDERFE
+269 FYPDLMDPRFK
-280 SAFALYHQRYS
+280 SAFAIYHQRYS

-303 FRMLAHNGEINTLK
+303 FRMLAHNGEVNTLK
-317 GNLNWM
+317 GNINWM
-323 KSHEIRMASGAFGD
+323 KSHEIRMASGTFGD

-342 KPIVAQGSSDSAAL
+342 KPIIPGGASDSAAL
-356 DSVFEVLVRAGR
+356 DAVFEVLVRAGR
-368 SAPMAKTMMV
+368 SAPMAKTMLV
-378 PESWSKQAIELPQS
+378 PESWSKQAEELPQA

-402 VLEPWDGPAALA
+402 VMEPWDGPAALA

-442 LIAGSETGMV
+442 VIAGSEAGMV
-452 PVDEA
+452 PIDEGT
-457 NVVEKGALGPGQLLA
+457 VIEKGALGPGQMLA
-472 VDMQEGKL
+472 VDMKKGL
-480 YHDTEMKD
+480 MFHDTEIKD
-488 KLAAAQPFGDW
+488 KLAAALPFGDW
-499 VGKINELDDK
+499 VGKITDLDAK
-509 LAVVTEKPM
+509 LAVVSEAPM
-518 FTGAELRKRQIAAGY
+518 HTGADLRRRQIAAGY

-552 LASMGDDTP
+552 VASMGDDTP
-561 SAVLSEKYRPLSHF
+561 SAVLSKTYRPLSHY
-575 FRQAF
+575 FRQNF

-589 SLREFRV
+589 SLREYRV

-604 NLKNVLDEDS
+604 NLKNVLDES
-614 SQTEILVLDSP
+614 SAQTEILVLESP
-625 FVGNAQFDELIA
+625 FVGNAQWDVLLTQ
-637 NFNAPLAEIDCTF
+637 FNAETATIDCTF
-650 DAGAG
+650 APGNGA
-655 PDDLRKGLTRIRAE
+655 LQEGLSRIRAE
-669 AEDAVRSGAGHII
+669 AEDAVRSGMGHIV
-682 LTDQHQSIDRVAM
+682 LTDQGVSEDRVGM
-695 PMILATSAVHSW
+695 PMILATSAVHSH
-707 LTRKGLRTFCSLN
+707 LTRKGLRTFTSLN
-720 VRSAECVD
+720 VRSAECID
-728 PHYFAVLIGCGAT
+728 PHYFAVLIGAGAT

-756 ERGLLECTLTEAI
+756 ERGLLEGNLTEAVA
-769 QRYRNAI
+769 RYRAAI
-776 DQGLLKIMAKMGIS
+776 DSGLLKIMSKMGIS

-803 VGLSRAM
+803 IGLSRAM
-810 VAEYFPGMQS
+810 CAEFFPGLTS
-820 RISGIGTTGIQRKS
+820 RISGIGVKGIQTKL
-834 ESVHAKGWRGGSD
+834 ETVHARAYKGAENI
-847 VLPIGGFYKARRS
+847 LPIGGFYKARKS
-860 GEKHAWE
+860 GESHAWG
-867 AQTMHMLQAAC
+867 AQTMHMLQTAC
-878 NTANYEMWK
+878 NTASFELWK
-887 QFSAAMRAN
+887 RYSHAMQSN

-903 LLDIKEMGKAIP
+903 LMAIKPLGAAIP
-915 IEEVESITSIR
+915 IEEVESVTAIR

-939 SPEAHKTLNVAMNR
+939 SPEAHNTLNVAMNR
-953 IGAKSDSGEGGEDP
+953 IGARSDSGEGGEDP
-967 AHFVPEANGDN
+967 AHFVPEPNGDN

-1055 LAQLIYDLKQINPRC
+1055 LAQLIYDLKQINPRA

-1075 LVASSGVGTIAAGV
+1075 LVAQSGVGTIAAGV

-1123 GLTEAHQVLA
+1123 GLTEAHQVLS

-1138 ERVTLRTDGGLRTGR
+1138 QRVTLRTDGGLRTGR

-1189 PVGVCTQDEELR
+1189 PVGVCTQDEALR
-1201 DKFTGNADKVVNL
+1201 AKFTGNAEKVVNL
-1214 ITFYATEVR
+1214 ITFYAQEVR
-1223 EILASI
+1223 EVLASI
-1229 GARSMDDV
+1229 GARSLDDV
-1237 IGRADLLSQVS
+1237 IGRADLLTQVS

-1254 DDLDLNPL
+1254 DDLDLNPM
-1262 LITVDGADRIVYD
+1262 LIMVDGSKEIRYD
-1275 RNKARNFVPDTLDA
+1275 RRRARNEVPDTLDA
-1289 EIVKDAA
+1289 EIVRDAA
-1296 RFLNDGEKMQLQ
+1296 RFLNDGEKMQLH
-1308 YAVQNTLRTIGTRTS
+1308 YEVQNTDRTVGTRLS
-1323 SHIVQN
+1323 SHIVQK
-1329 FGMNNT
+1329 FGMHNS
-1335 LQADHLTVKLS
+1335 LQEDHLTVKLS

-1372 VGKGLSGGTI
+1372 VGKGLSGGMI

-1387 MNSPLVAADNTII
+1387 MSSALEASENTII

-1411 YLFAAGRAGERFG
+1411 HLFAAGRAGERFA
-1424 VRNSGAKVVI
+1424 VRNSGAHVVI
-1434 EGCGACGCEY
+1434 EGCGSNGCEY
-1444 MTGGVAVILGS
+1444 MTGGVAVILGR

-1467 MAYLYDPDG
+1467 MAYLYDPDRVTPKLMNREG
-1476 VADSRMNHETLATCP
+1476 IVTGPVADP
-1491 IGDAHWEGQLKE
+1491 HWEAQLRG
-1503 LIERHLA
+1503 LIERHA
-1510 ETGSVKAA
+1510 VETGSTKAKG
-1518 DILQHWDVE
+1518 ILQNWDRERVH
-1527 LANFVQ
+1527 FIQV
-1533 ICPKEM
+1533 CPTEM
-1539 LAHLPAPLGVEDKA
+1539 LDKLPAPLGFGDIA

>member
-1 MIFSPTSHVLDA
+1 
-13 GPCCHEPRLQTQIKP
+13 
-28 DKPPNADAVALY
+28 
-40 WKEFTMTKFD
+40 MTKFD
-50 QAWVDAETAKREW
+50 QDWVAQEEQKRAW
-63 MTENSLYKEEE
+63 MSENSLYREEE

-82 LVVSI
+82 LVVAVN
-87 DGKPSRKVVENGIAA
+87 GKPSRKVVENGIDA

-125 VQIPVEF
+125 VQIPVPF
-132 FYDQIRRTGHEP
+132 FYDQIERTGHRPNKDEL
-144 DMTKMIAVGQVFL
+144 IAVGQVFL
-157 PRTDYGAQETCR
+157 PRTDFGAQETCR

-180 YYIYGWRHVP
+180 HTIYGWRHVP
-190 VDVACLGEKANATR
+190 VKIDCLGEKANATR

-209 ILISNSKGVDEETF
+209 ILISNAKGLSEEEF

-230 RRRIEKAATAAGVQG
+230 RRRIEKAAAAAQVPT
-245 LYLCSLSCRS
+245 LYIASLSCRS
-255 IIYKGMMLAEQVAE
+255 IIYKGMMLAEQVAD

-280 SAFALYHQRYS
+280 SAFAIYHQRYS

-337 MAEDI
+337 KAEDI
-342 KPIVAQGSSDSAAL
+342 KPIVASGSSDSAAL
-356 DSVFEVLVRAGR
+356 DAVFEVLVRAGR
-368 SAPMAKTMMV
+368 SAPMAKTMLV
-378 PESWSKQAIELPQS
+378 PESWSKQAVEMPKPWQ
-392 WRDMYSYCNS
+392 DMYSYCNS
-402 VLEPWDGPAALA
+402 VMEPWDGPAALA

-442 LIAGSETGMV
+442 LIAGSEAGMV
-452 PVDEA
+452 PIDEA
-457 NVVEKGALGPGQLLA
+457 TVREKGALGPGQMIG
-472 VDMQEGKL
+472 VHMGKGQL
-480 YHDTEMKD
+480 FHDEELKD
-488 KLAAAQPFGDW
+488 KMSAALPFGDW
-499 VGKINELDDK
+499 VGKITDLEEVCSGEKELP
-509 LAVVTEKPM
+509 VFSGE
-518 FTGAELRKRQIAAGY
+518 ELRKRQIAAGY

-545 AEDAKEA
+545 AEDGKEP

-561 SAVLSEKYRPLSHF
+561 SAVLSKKYRPLSHF

-625 FVGNAQFDELIA
+625 FVGNMQFEKITQQFKADMCT
-637 NFNAPLAEIDCTF
+637 IDCTF
-650 DAGAG
+650 PVDGGQSALHAAL
-655 PDDLRKGLTRIRAE
+655 DRIRAE
-669 AEDAVRSGAGHII
+669 AEDAVRSGAGHLVI
-682 LTDQHQSIDRVAM
+682 TDQNQDADNVGM

-707 LTRKGLRTFCSLN
+707 LTKQGLRTFCSLN
-720 VRSAECVD
+720 VRSAECID

-741 VVNAYLAEDSLADRI
+741 TVNAYLAEDSLADRI
-756 ERGLLECTLTEAI
+756 ERGLIDCTLTEAVA
-769 QRYRNAI
+769 RYRNAI

-810 VAEYFPGMQS
+810 CAEFFPGMQS
-820 RISGIGTTGIQRKS
+820 RISGIGVTGIQGKAMD
-834 ESVHAKGWRGGSD
+834 VHALGWRAGQN
-847 VLPIGGFYKARRS
+847 VLPVGGFYKSRRS

-878 NTANYEMWK
+878 SRASYDMWK
-887 QFSAAMRAN
+887 QYSQTMKAN

-903 LLDIKEMGKAIP
+903 LLDIKPLGEAISVD
-915 IEEVESITSIR
+915 EVESITSIR

-939 SPEAHKTLNVAMNR
+939 SPEAHKTLNIAMNR

-967 AHFVPEANGDN
+967 AHFHPEPNGDN

-993 TAEYLNHC
+993 TAEYLNQC

-1114 KYAGLPWEM
+1114 KHAGLPWEM

-1138 ERVTLRTDGGLRTGR
+1138 DRITLRTDGGLRTGR

-1189 PVGVCTQDEELR
+1189 PVGVCTQDDDLR
-1201 DKFTGNADKVVNL
+1201 AKFTGSADKVVNL
-1214 ITFYATEVR
+1214 ITFYAQEVR

-1229 GARSMDDV
+1229 GAKSLDDV
-1237 IGRADLLSQVS
+1237 IGRADLLTQVS

-1275 RNKARNFVPDTLDA
+1275 RSRSRNIVPDTLDA
-1289 EIVKDAA
+1289 EIVKDAQP
-1296 RFLNDGEKMQLQ
+1296 FLKDGEKMQLS

-1323 SHIVQN
+1323 SHIVQR
-1329 FGMNNT
+1329 FGMRNT
-1335 LQADHLTVKLS
+1335 LQPDHLTIKLT

-1358 PGLKLEVSGDANDY
+1358 PGLKLEVFGDANDY

-1382 VVRPP
+1382 TVRPAQE
-1387 MNSPLVAADNTII
+1387 SPLTAADNTII
-1400 GNTVLYGATAG
+1400 GNTVLYGATDG
-1411 YLFAAGRAGERFG
+1411 KLFAAGRAGERFG
-1424 VRNSGAKVVI
+1424 VRNSGASVVI
-1434 EGCGACGCEY
+1434 EGCGTNGCEY

-1476 VADSRMNHETLATCP
+1476 LAQDLMNMETVVTCP
-1491 IGDAHWEGQLKE
+1491 VTMDHWEAQLKG
-1503 LIERHLA
+1503 LIEEHVA
-1510 ETGSVKAA
+1510 ETDSPKAQS
-1518 DILQHWDVE
+1518 ILQHWDSE
-1527 LANFVQ
+1527 KANFLQ
-1533 ICPKEM
+1533 ICPIEM
-1539 LAHLPAPLGVEDKA
+1539 LKHISVPLGVQDA
-1553 VPAE
+1553 AIPAE

>member
-1 MIFSPTSHVLDA
+1 
-13 GPCCHEPRLQTQIKP
+13 
-28 DKPPNADAVALY
+28 
-40 WKEFTMTKFD
+40 MTKYD
-50 QAWVDAETAKREW
+50 ENWVREEEAKRAW
-63 MTENSLYKEEE
+63 MAENGLYSEEE
-74 EHASCGVG
+74 EHSSCGVG

-87 DGKPSRKVVENGIAA
+87 DGKPSRKVVEAGITA

-125 VQIPVEF
+125 VQIPVPF
-132 FYDQIRRTGHEP
+132 FYDQVRRTGHEP
-144 DMTKMIAVGQVFL
+144 QMDELIAVGQVFL
-157 PRTDYGAQETCR
+157 PRTDHGAQEACR
-169 TIVESEVLRMG
+169 TIVETEVLKMG
-180 YYIYGWRHVP
+180 YRIYGWRHVP
-190 VDVACLGEKANATR
+190 VDVTCLGEKANATR

-230 RRRIEKAATAAGVQG
+230 RRRIEKAAIAASIAG
-245 LYLCSLSCRS
+245 LYIASLSCRS
-255 IIYKGMMLAEQVAE
+255 IIYKGMMLAEQVAV
-269 FYPDLMDERFE
+269 FYPDLQDERFE

-323 KSHEIRMASGAFGD
+323 KSHEIRMASSFFGELAD
-337 MAEDI
+337 DI
-342 KPIVAQGSSDSAAL
+342 KPIVPGGASDSAAL
-356 DSVFEVLVRAGR
+356 DGVFEVMVRAGR
-368 SAPMAKTMMV
+368 SAPMAKTMLV
-378 PESWSKQAIELPQS
+378 PESWSKQAVELPQS

-402 VLEPWDGPAALA
+402 VMEPWDGPAALA

-442 LIAGSETGMV
+442 LIAGSEAGMV
-452 PVDEA
+452 PTDEA
-457 NVVEKGALGPGQLLA
+457 TVVEKGALGPGQMIA
-472 VDMQEGKL
+472 VDMGEGKL
-480 YHDTEMKD
+480 YHDTELKD
-488 KLAAAQPFGDW
+488 SLAKSRPYGDW
-499 VGKINELDDK
+499 VGKIKDLETVLK
-509 LAVVTEKPM
+509 GVTEKAM
-518 FTGAELRKRQIAAGY
+518 FEGEELRQRQIAAGY
-533 SIEELEQILAPM
+533 TMEELEQILAPM
-545 AEDAKEA
+545 AEDGKEA
-552 LASMGDDTP
+552 IASMGDDTP
-561 SAVLSEKYRPLSHF
+561 SAVLSKKYRPLSHF
-575 FRQAF
+575 FRQNF

-589 SLREFRV
+589 SLREYRV

-604 NLKNVLDEDS
+604 NLKNVLDEDG
-614 SQTEILVLDSP
+614 SQTEIVMLESP
-625 FVGNAQFDELIA
+625 FVGNAQFERLLESFDDTVVR
-637 NFNAPLAEIDCTF
+637 IDCTF
-650 DAGAG
+650 GADEGSGALQAGLA
-655 PDDLRKGLTRIRAE
+655 RIRSE
-669 AEDAVRSGAGHII
+669 AEDAVRSGAGHIV
-682 LTDQHQSIDRVAM
+682 LSDEGQNAGRVAM
-695 PMILATSAVHSW
+695 PMILATSAVHSH

-720 VRSAECVD
+720 VRSAECID
-728 PHYFAVLIGCGAT
+728 PHYFAVLIGAGAT
-741 VVNAYLAEDSLADRI
+741 VVNAYLAEDSLAERI
-756 ERGLLECTLTEAI
+756 ERGLLDVDLTTAVA
-769 QRYRNAI
+769 RYRDAI

-790 VISSYRGGLNFEA
+790 VVSSYRGGLNFEA

-810 VAEYFPGMQS
+810 CAEYFPGMTS
-820 RISGIGTTGIQRKS
+820 RISGIGVSGIQTKVA
-834 ESVHAKGWRGGSD
+834 EIHAQAFGEGTS
-847 VLPIGGFYKARRS
+847 VLPIGGFYKARKS
-860 GEKHAWE
+860 GETHAWG
-867 AQTMHMLQAAC
+867 AQTMHMMQAAC
-878 NTANYEMWK
+878 NRASYELWKNYSK
-887 QFSAAMRAN
+887 AMQAN

-903 LLDIKEMGKAIP
+903 LLDIKALGKPVP
-915 IEEVESITSIR
+915 IEEVESITAIR

-967 AHFVPEANGDN
+967 AHFVPEPNGDN

-993 TAEYLNHC
+993 TAEYLNQC

-1089 AKAKADVI
+1089 AKAKADII

-1138 ERVTLRTDGGLRTGR
+1138 GRVTLRTDGGLRTGR

-1189 PVGVCTQDEELR
+1189 PVGVCTQDPELR
-1201 DKFTGNADKVVNL
+1201 AKYTGSADKVVNL
-1214 ITFYATEVR
+1214 ITFYAQEVR

-1229 GARSMDDV
+1229 GARSLDEV
-1237 IGRADLLSQVS
+1237 IGRADLLAQVS

-1262 LITVDGADRIVYD
+1262 LITVDGAKDIVYNRNKD
-1275 RNKARNFVPDTLDA
+1275 RNAVPDTLDA
-1289 EIVKDAA
+1289 EIVRDAH
-1296 RFLNDGEKMQLQ
+1296 RFLEDGEKMQLS
-1308 YAVQNTLRTIGTRTS
+1308 YAVQNTHRTVGTRTS
-1323 SHIVQN
+1323 SHIVRN
-1329 FGMNNT
+1329 FGMRNA
-1335 LQADHLTVKLS
+1335 LQEDHLTVKLT

-1358 PGLKLEVSGDANDY
+1358 PGLKIEVSGDANDY
-1372 VGKGLSGGTI
+1372 VGKGLSGGTV

-1387 MNSPLVAADNTII
+1387 MASPLTASDNTII
-1400 GNTVLYGATAG
+1400 GNTVLYGATDG
-1411 YLFAAGRAGERFG
+1411 FLFAAGRAGERFA

-1467 MAYLYDPDG
+1467 MAYLYDPEGKATDM
-1476 VADSRMNHETLATCP
+1476 MNLETLVTCP
-1491 IGDAHWEGQLKE
+1491 VAVQHWEDQLKG
-1503 LIERHLA
+1503 LIERHVA
-1510 ETGSVKAA
+1510 ETGSRKGA
-1518 DILQHWDVE
+1518 DILQHWDIE
-1527 LANFVQ
+1527 KANFLQV
-1533 ICPKEM
+1533 CPKEM
-1539 LAHLPAPLGVEDKA
+1539 LAHLPAPLSEEPEA